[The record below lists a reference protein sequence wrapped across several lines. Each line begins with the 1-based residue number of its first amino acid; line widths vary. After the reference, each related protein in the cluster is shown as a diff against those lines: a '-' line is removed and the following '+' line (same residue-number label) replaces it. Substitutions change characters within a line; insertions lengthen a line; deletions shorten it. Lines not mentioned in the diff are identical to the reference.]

1 MKTKNVYKGSL
12 NTMVKIIDWT
22 EINKAISKSVGE
34 DVECRIGTGII
45 QDVEAVFEKGHE
57 QEIKSIIV
65 DNECCGVSTTIN
77 NYYSSELNNGASF
90 CLNTFDGVDFYKIDK
105 ITENGK
111 SISMFPSYSFNIDI
125 DDINNCLTGEEKSLF
140 DFMGSRYGYNSRIDS
155 NEMNILRLV
164 YHKEK
169 QEGNVEWLEKEIKEV
184 ED

>member
-1 MKTKNVYKGSL
+1 MRTKNVYKGSL

-45 QDVEAVFEKGHE
+45 QDVEAIFEKGHE

-65 DNECCGVSTTIN
+65 DKECCGVSTTKN
-77 NYYSSELNNGASF
+77 NYYSSELNDGDCF
-90 CLNTFDGVDFYKIDK
+90 CLNAFDRVDFYKVDK
-105 ITENGK
+105 ITENGR

-140 DFMGSRYGYNSRIDS
+140 DFMGSRYSYNSRIDS

-164 YHKEK
+164 YHKQK